1 MRMRDTSIRKTAR
14 RVLIVGVAMLMAA
27 VAGGASAAQPEAAG
41 VVAVFEG
48 ETLDLAR
55 SWDDANACLVW
66 QQKGITEC
74 FRTEA
79 EMDTRIAA
87 LDTASVSAKSGGGG
101 TTASTCSGYLRLYD
115 ATSYGS
121 PVLYL
126 RDQYRWLNLSNYGF
140 NQRVSSFKVGP
151 CATDF
156 ADYANGG
163 GSWYPWY
170 MTEAY
175 DQSSTMISG
184 WDNDVSSVYIN

>member
-1 MRMRDTSIRKTAR
+1 MRHTWIGKPAR
-14 RVLIVGVAMLMAA
+14 RGLIVGVALLVAA
-27 VAGGASAAQPEAAG
+27 VGSGASAAPGDAAG

-48 ETLDLAR
+48 NKLNLAQ
-55 SWDDANACLVW
+55 SWGEAEACFVW
-66 QQKGITEC
+66 QEQGIAQC

-79 EMDTRIAA
+79 EMDKTIARLEAVTRSIEPRNRAV
-87 LDTASVSAKSGGGG
+87 L
-101 TTASTCSGYLRLYD
+101 ASTCSGYLRLYD
-115 ATSYGS
+115 ATSYGA

-126 RDQYRWLNLSNYGF
+126 RDQYRWLNLTNYGF
-140 NQRVSSFKVGP
+140 DQKVSSFKVGP
-151 CATDF
+151 CAADF

-163 GSWYPWY
+163 GGWYPWY

>member
-1 MRMRDTSIRKTAR
+1 MRHTWMRKPTG
-14 RVLIVGVAMLMAA
+14 RVLIVGVAMLVAA
-27 VAGGASAAQPEAAG
+27 VGSGASAAPGDAAG

-48 ETLDLAR
+48 NKLDLAQ
-55 SWDDANACLVW
+55 SWGEAEACFVW
-66 QQKGITEC
+66 QEQGVEQC

-79 EMDTRIAA
+79 EMDETIAR
-87 LDTASVSAKSGGGG
+87 LDAVAGSIEPRNRDVL
-101 TTASTCSGYLRLYD
+101 ASTCSGYLRLYD

-126 RDQYRWLNLSNYGF
+126 RDQYRWLNLANYGF
-140 NQRVSSFKVGP
+140 NQKVSSFKVGP
-151 CATDF
+151 CAADF